1 MGQALEQSQHTC
13 LHQDKSYLG
22 FRHASHARTLDERL
36 YKVMCLCAYYK
47 VDDKLMEKEKE
58 VTKWIH
64 CNSCS
69 RPTEHLL
76 VSRYVWSDS
85 ETIDDQYEIS
95 WSNGWLIWQCRGCKE
110 LTGETTYQFSED
122 IDYDGR
128 PLISRTFYPER
139 DKELIKAKSYINIT
153 KKIESL
159 YEEIIK
165 CFNNSCYLLCSI
177 GLRTLIEGICLDKSI
192 GGSNLYEK
200 IENALFIPEN
210 IRKNLHGFR
219 FLGND
224 AAHELNCPNK
234 QDLQLAILVIE
245 DILNVA
251 YELDYKSK
259 LIFDKFSPKQKE
271 L

>member
-1 MGQALEQSQHTC
+1 MGE
-13 LHQDKSYLG
+13 
-22 FRHASHARTLDERL
+22 
-36 YKVMCLCAYYK
+36 
-47 VDDKLMEKEKE
+47 EKE

-76 VSRYVWSDS
+76 VSKYSWHDS
-85 ETIDDQYEIS
+85 ESIDDRYEIW
-95 WSNGWLIWQCRGCKE
+95 WSNGWQVWQCRGCKE
-110 LTGETTYQFSED
+110 LIGEKTHQFSED
-122 IDYDGR
+122 IDYDGS
-128 PLISRTFYPER
+128 PIISRIFYPER
-139 DKELIKAKSYINIT
+139 DKELLKTKTYVNIP
-153 KKIESL
+153 KKIESA
-159 YEEIIK
+159 YEEIVK
-165 CFNNSCYLLCSI
+165 CYNHSCYLLCSI

-192 GGSNLYEK
+192 DGINLYEK
-200 IENALFIPEN
+200 IEKALFIPEN

-224 AAHELNCPNK
+224 AAHELNYPEK
-234 QDLQLAILVIE
+234 EDLQLAILVVE

-259 LIFDKFSPKQKE
+259 LIFDKFSPKSKKI